1 MLHTQM
7 SARVASSIA
16 LLFSLACGCGQ
27 PAADKGATPKGK
39 RDFEPSATPTPA
51 PPDPALAVSTPV
63 PELADAVAG
72 LSPARAELARTAAL
86 IVDRVRALEVERDV
100 TCWTSFRQL
109 DNFIASKSYSNFAT
123 LTKIV
128 AGKALAH
135 GIWLAASARAGGAT
149 VTVED
154 IRAVSKV
161 DAAVP
166 VAKQPGLDQL
176 AVDLGAQQFKDYRTT
191 SEHWRV
197 LSSIVHDELLLAAPR
212 VKPLAPEAAD
222 ELAIVA
228 TKLSLALLTESG
240 EVAAQA
246 RSPLIETDHV
256 KVAFTNL
263 KQRFD
268 VIDVPPVAGGV
279 DIDAVRPVLL
289 VLTRMLIDA
298 KIEALRKFNKAG
310 IELAPELNKISKLRV
325 TDDGAAALRA
335 KLGHFAG
342 FIARGYEPM
351 RADNYLADGN
361 FADKALVGRDYIDA
375 TYVENATVQ
384 LFPYVIMPNG
394 DVRLRFEARPGT
406 IITTEVEPQD
416 VLMLDHQMNAVRD
429 TAIHWVV
436 LQDVWTAQP
445 FAMDPFA
452 GEYLSELVSIVAT
465 FWMRR
470 AQTIARASNLEVLDA
485 KSFAG
490 VEDNRFAMVMPV
502 DHEQR
507 VDWTPARQ
515 KAKERALAPY
525 GKALF
530 ADVSAAWGLPVEVT
544 ATGESAAHA
553 GGALPPVG
561 AHSGKQVPEA
571 GKDVGAHSGKQ
582 VPEAGKDVG
591 AHSGKQVPEA
601 GKDVGAH
608 SGKQPDQAA
617 SAGAAGFDI
626 QKVMGAGIAV
636 GDIDAD
642 GDADLFMAGAGLG
655 RLFINTQDG
664 DSRRFVDAT
673 EVWGIAADFSD
684 SHHSMFFDHD
694 GDGDLDLLVVRG
706 RSPSLLY
713 DNQGGK
719 FVDVASERKMVTGRG
734 AHVASA
740 FDYDEDGDL
749 DLYVGYYGSASC
761 NRGECEGRN
770 LPSVDG
776 RNGTKN
782 QLFRNDADHYSEVGV
797 AAGVADEGWTL
808 ASGTFD
814 YDLDGD
820 VDLYLANDFGA
831 NPLFRNE
838 GDGTF
843 VDVAPALG
851 ANDRGSGMNVSFA
864 DLDGNGAFD
873 VFVSNID
880 MFSKT
885 IKIVFPNDESV
896 VNLTD
901 GILRSFQYLSGNK
914 LYLNN
919 ADASGKRA
927 FVAAEGT
934 WFEPGDRGWGWAG
947 IFFDYE
953 NDGDEDVYLANGWI
967 PGSPANDQRNQMFVQ
982 ADQTFYLAPPSA
994 PEAFPGNSRAVVAF
1008 DADLDG
1014 DLDLAVNNF
1023 GQPPRLLENMQ
1034 RTANGALRI
1043 RLRGKGENTRAVG
1056 AVLEARTP
1064 KQVQRRQITAGIGY
1078 LGQDDEV
1085 THIGLGRAQ
1094 SADVKVTWPDG
1105 STTEHRK
1112 LGVGAVHVL
1121 SQSP

>member
-1 MLHTQM
+1 M
-7 SARVASSIA
+7 SPRVAPFVIA
-16 LLFSLACGCGQ
+16 LAIACG
-27 PAADKGATPKGK
+27 PSTPDRGATGTPRKFDDK
-39 RDFEPSATPTPA
+39 DAAPPSTPTPT
-51 PPDPALAVSTPV
+51 PTPDPAAAVPDLAEATKS
-63 PELADAVAG
+63 
-72 LSPARAELARTAAL
+72 LSPARAELAKTAAL
-86 IVDRVRALEVERDV
+86 IVDRIRELEIQRDV

-135 GIWLAASARAGGAT
+135 GIWIAASLQANGEEIGPD
-149 VTVED
+149 D
-154 IRAVSKV
+154 ILAVSKV
-161 DAAVP
+161 DATLPA
-166 VAKQPGLDQL
+166 AKQPGLEQL
-176 AVDLGAQQFKDYRTT
+176 AVDLDAQQFKDYRTT

-197 LSSIVHDELLLAAPR
+197 LSSIAQDELLLSTPR
-212 VKPLAPEAAD
+212 VKPLSPEAAD
-222 ELAIVA
+222 ALAVA
-228 TKLSLALLTESG
+228 TTKLSLALLTESG
-240 EVAAQA
+240 EVAAEA
-246 RSPLIETDHV
+246 RTPLIETAQV
-256 KVAFTNL
+256 KVAFTNV
-263 KQRFD
+263 KEKFS
-268 VIDVPPVAGGV
+268 IADVPPVEGEV
-279 DIDAVRPVLL
+279 DIAGVRPTLL

-310 IELAPELNKISKLRV
+310 DALAPELNKISKITV

-335 KLGHFAG
+335 KLGHFAQ
-342 FIARGYEPM
+342 FMARGYEPM

-361 FADKALVGRDYIDA
+361 FADRDLTGRDYVDA

-406 IITTEVEPQD
+406 IITTEIEPQD
-416 VLMLDHQMNAVRD
+416 VLILDHQMNAVRD
-429 TAIHWVV
+429 TAIHWLV
-436 LQDVWTAQP
+436 LQDVWSKQP

-470 AQTIARASNLEVLDA
+470 AQTIARAGGGETLDA
-485 KSFAG
+485 KVFEG
-490 VEDNRFAMVMPV
+490 VQDNRFAMVMPV

-515 KAKERALAPY
+515 KAKDRALAPY
-525 GKALF
+525 GKSLF
-530 ADVSAAWGLPVEVT
+530 ADASFAWGLPGAVET
-544 ATGESAAHA
+544 TG
-553 GGALPPVG
+553 G
-561 AHSGKQVPEA
+561 
-571 GKDVGAHSGKQ
+571 DVGAHSGKQ
-582 VPEAGKDVG
+582 VPDVG
-591 AHSGKQVPEA
+591 AHSGTQL
-601 GKDVGAH
+601 D
-608 SGKQPDQAA
+608 AA
-617 SAGAAGFDI
+617 LQAGAVGFDI

-655 RLFINTQDG
+655 RLFINDDTG
-664 DSRRFVDAT
+664 GKRHMVDAT
-673 EVWGIAADFSD
+673 DAWGVTADMTD
-684 SHHSMFFDHD
+684 SHHAMFFDHD
-694 GDGDLDLLVVRG
+694 GDGDLDLLIVRG
-706 RSPSLLY
+706 KNSTLLY

-719 FVDVASERKMVTGRG
+719 FVDVATERNLATGMG

-770 LPSVDG
+770 LPAVDG
-776 RNGTKN
+776 RNGTPN
-782 QLFRNDADHYSEVGV
+782 QMFRNDGSKYTEVGK

-814 YDLDGD
+814 YDRDGD

-831 NPLFRNE
+831 NPLFRND

-843 VDVAPALG
+843 VDVAPELG

-885 IKIVFPNDESV
+885 IKIVFPTDESV

-914 LYLNN
+914 LYLNTTDT
-919 ADASGKRA
+919 AGKRA
-927 FVAAEGT
+927 FVPAEGT

-982 ADQTFYLAPPSA
+982 ADETFYLTPTSA

-1008 DADLDG
+1008 DMDEDG

-1023 GQPPRLLENMQ
+1023 GQPPRLLENIQ
-1034 RTANGALRI
+1034 HTPNTALRI
-1043 RLRGKGENTRAVG
+1043 RLRGPGANTRAVG
-1056 AVLEARTP
+1056 AELEIRTG
-1064 KQVQRRQITAGIGY
+1064 KRVQRRQITAGLGY

-1085 THIGLGRAQ
+1085 VHVGLGR
-1094 SADVKVTWPDG
+1094 SKVADVVVTWPDG
-1105 STTEHRK
+1105 KTSEHRK
-1112 LGVGAVHVL
+1112 LGAGAVHVL
-1121 SQSP
+1121 SPSP

>member
-1 MLHTQM
+1 M
-7 SARVASSIA
+7 SPRVAPFVLA
-16 LLFSLACGCGQ
+16 LSLGCGET
-27 PAADKGATPKGK
+27 AAPGKGAPMGK
-39 RDFEPSATPTPA
+39 REFDDGKLEVAEPTPTVPTPVAA
-51 PPDPALAVSTPV
+51 PVPDLAEATKSLSPERAALAGT
-63 PELADAVAG
+63 AV
-72 LSPARAELARTAAL
+72 L
-86 IVDRVRALEVERDV
+86 IVDRIRELEVQRDV

-135 GIWLAASARAGGAT
+135 GIWVAASSKAAGAEIGPD
-149 VTVED
+149 D
-154 IRAVSKV
+154 IAAVSKV
-161 DAAVP
+161 DATLPA
-166 VAKQPGLDQL
+166 AKQPGLEQL
-176 AVDLGAQQFKDYRTT
+176 AVDLDAQQFKDYRTT

-197 LSSIVHDELLLAAPR
+197 LSSIAQDELLLPTPR
-212 VKPLAPEAAD
+212 IKPLTPEAAD
-222 ELAIVA
+222 ALAVVA

-240 EVAAQA
+240 EVAAEA

-256 KVAFTNL
+256 KVAFTNI
-263 KQRFD
+263 KAKFA
-268 VIDVPPVAGGV
+268 IADVPPVEGDVDVAG
-279 DIDAVRPVLL
+279 ARPTLL
-289 VLTRMLIDA
+289 VLTRKLIDA

-310 IELAPELNKISKLRV
+310 DALAPELNKISKIPV
-325 TDDGAAALRA
+325 TDEGAAALRS
-335 KLGHFAG
+335 KLVRFAE
-342 FIARGYEPM
+342 FMARGYEPM

-361 FADKALVGRDYIDA
+361 FADKDLVGRDYVDA

-416 VLMLDHQMNAVRD
+416 VLILDHQMNAVRD
-429 TAIHWVV
+429 TAIHWLV
-436 LQDVWTAQP
+436 LQDVWTAKP

-470 AQTIARASNLEVLDA
+470 AQTLARAGSMETLDA
-485 KSFAG
+485 KLFEG

-507 VDWTPARQ
+507 SEWTPARQ
-515 KAKERALAPY
+515 KLKDKALAPY

-530 ADVSAAWGLPVEVT
+530 ADASFAWGLPGAVET
-544 ATGESAAHA
+544 TG
-553 GGALPPVG
+553 GDVG
-561 AHSGKQVPEA
+561 AHSGKQVPEVGA
-571 GKDVGAHSGKQ
+571 HSGKQVPEVGAHSGKQVPTEGKDVGAHSGKQ
-582 VPEAGKDVG
+582 VPEVG
-591 AHSGKQVPEA
+591 AHSGAQLDPA
-601 GKDVGAH
+601 L
-608 SGKQPDQAA
+608 Q
-617 SAGAAGFDI
+617 AGAVGFDI

-655 RLFINTQDG
+655 RLFLNDETDG
-664 DSRRFVDAT
+664 KRKLLDVT
-673 EVWGIAADFSD
+673 EAWGVTADMSD
-684 SHHSMFFDHD
+684 SHHAMFFDHD

-706 RSPSLLY
+706 RNPSLLY

-719 FVDVASERKMVTGRG
+719 LVDVAGTRKLATGGG

-749 DLYVGYYGSASC
+749 DLYIGYYGSASC

-770 LPSVDG
+770 LPAVDG
-776 RNGTKN
+776 RNGSPN
-782 QLFRNDADHYSEVGV
+782 QLFRNDGETYTEVGG

-814 YDLDGD
+814 YDRDGD

-831 NPLFRNE
+831 NPLFQNN

-843 VDVAPALG
+843 IDVAPDLG

-885 IKIVFPNDESV
+885 IKIVFPTDDSV

-914 LYLNN
+914 LYLNTVDK
-919 ADASGKRA
+919 AGQRT

-953 NDGDEDVYLANGWI
+953 NDGDEDIYLANGWI
-967 PGSPANDQRNQMFVQ
+967 PASPASDQRNQMFVQ
-982 ADQTFYLAPPSA
+982 ADDTFYLTPTSA

-1008 DADLDG
+1008 DMDLDG

-1023 GQPPRLLENMQ
+1023 GQPPRLLENVQ
-1034 RTANGALRI
+1034 RTSNTALRI
-1043 RLRGKGENTRAVG
+1043 RLRGAGANTRAVG
-1056 AVLEARTP
+1056 AELEIRTG
-1064 KQVQRRQITAGIGY
+1064 KRVQRRQITAGLGY

-1085 THIGLGRAQ
+1085 VHVGLGR
-1094 SADVKVTWPDG
+1094 SRDADVVVAWPDG
-1105 STTEHRK
+1105 KTSTHDR
-1112 LGVGAVHVL
+1112 LGAGAVHVL
-1121 SQSP
+1121 TQP